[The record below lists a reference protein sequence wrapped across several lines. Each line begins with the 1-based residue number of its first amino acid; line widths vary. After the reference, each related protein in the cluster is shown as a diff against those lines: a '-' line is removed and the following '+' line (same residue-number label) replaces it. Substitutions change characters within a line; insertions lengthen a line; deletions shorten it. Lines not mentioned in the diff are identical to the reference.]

1 MKKISFTTTH
11 DYVAPAIEL
20 MSVRCES
27 GFLNSTGGIEFEDGN
42 DDGWVY

>member
-1 MKKISFTTTH
+1 MKKMTFKTTSN
-11 DYVAPAIEL
+11 YVVPTIKL
-20 MSVRCES
+20 MAVRCES